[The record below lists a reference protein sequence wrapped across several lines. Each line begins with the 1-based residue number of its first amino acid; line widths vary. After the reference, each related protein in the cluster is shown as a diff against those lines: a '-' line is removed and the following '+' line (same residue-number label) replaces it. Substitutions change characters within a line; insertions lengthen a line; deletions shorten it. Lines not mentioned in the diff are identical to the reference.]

1 MVNQRSII
9 DNQERF
15 NDPKI
20 ENQQSASM
28 PLTPGTRLGPYEITA
43 QIGVGGMGEVYR
55 ATDRNLGRDVAI
67 KVLPEAFA
75 QDAERLARFERE
87 ARTLASLN
95 HPNIAIIHGLEQS
108 DGTRALVMELVEGP
122 TVADLIERRAG
133 PSGPAGLPIDE
144 SLAVAKQIAEAL
156 EAAHEQGIVHRD
168 LKPANIK
175 VRDDGTV
182 KVLDFGLAK
191 MVESPTAAYAADAA
205 TAPKEAGHYVRSAA
219 TMSPTITTPAPFDY
233 RSGRPEHSR
242 GPMTQL
248 GVILGTAAYM
258 SPEQAKGKPAD
269 KRSDIW
275 AYGCVLY
282 EMLTGRRAF
291 EGEDVGDTLA
301 AVIRGEPDWTALP
314 QNLPPSIA
322 PLIKGCVHKDRRQRI
337 ADIAAALFVL
347 RQSSFGSET
356 AVPARV
362 ASSRTSTLM
371 AYASVAVVA
380 SVLTSAIWWSL
391 PPRQSTPTVTRF
403 SIVVPE
409 KQPFLATTPL
419 VAVSPDGTRIA
430 YVSNFRLRIRAMDAV
445 EERAIPALAGMAAGA
460 PAFSPDGKS
469 LAFYSDRTLKKIAV
483 DGGGPVVT
491 LCRAEAELGGMSWGP
506 SGIVFGQGA
515 NVMRVSSDG
524 GTPERIATVGE
535 GEVVYGPQILPGEQS
550 LLFTIAKGND
560 ADRWDKAH
568 IVVQSLPSGERKTL
582 VEGGSDGRYLASGHI
597 VYGVGGVVYA
607 RRFDPQR
614 LETSGEPVPVID
626 GVRRTGSTRALS
638 GAGVGMAT
646 TQFSVSSNGTLVYVP
661 GPSAPLSL
669 LLGRLVRVDR
679 SGKREVLD
687 LPPGPYQLPRVSPD
701 GSQLAFGTDDGRNAR
716 IFVYDLMGK
725 GNPRPL
731 TFQGHSRFPI
741 WSGDGE
747 WIVFQSDH
755 EGDLAIFRRRADGTS
770 VTSERLTKPNPGDV
784 HAPEAWQPKGDS
796 LLFTVTKGQAA
807 SLWMLS
813 MATKAA
819 KPLPDLDQLPNWPNA
834 VFSPDGRWIAYATG
848 RPLPYTSLFVEPFPP
863 TGSKFQLAP
872 LSRGDLG
879 SSHFPVWSSGGRELI
894 FVTASSSGVGLAA
907 ASVTATRG
915 IEFGTQVSLPRQ
927 FRVVAPG
934 IGRARTFDIM
944 PDGQHFI
951 GVVEPEEVDNNGAGT
966 REFLVVLNWFEEL
979 KRLVP

>member
-1 MVNQRSII
+1 
-9 DNQERF
+9 
-15 NDPKI
+15 
-20 ENQQSASM
+20 M
-28 PLTPGTRLGPYEITA
+28 PLTPGTRLGAYTIGP

-55 ATDRNLGRDVAI
+55 ATDNHLGREVAI

-108 DGTRALVMELVEGP
+108 DGVRALVMELVDGP
-122 TVADLIERRAG
+122 TLADRIAQGRAG
-133 PSGPAGLPIDE
+133 PSGPAGLPTDE
-144 SLAVAKQIAEAL
+144 ALGIARQIAEAL

-175 VRDDGTV
+175 VRDDGAV

-191 MVESPTAAYAADAA
+191 IVDGTVSSYMPVSVA
-205 TAPKEAGHYVRSAA
+205 HSL
-219 TMSPTITTPAPFDY
+219 SPTITTPA
-233 RSGRPEHSR
+233 
-242 GPMTQL
+242 MTQL

-282 EMLTGRRAF
+282 EMLTGKRAF
-291 EGEDVGDTLA
+291 EGEDVSDTLA
-301 AVIRGEPDWTALP
+301 AVIRGEPDWMALP
-314 QNLPPSIA
+314 RDLPPSIA
-322 PLIKGCVHKDRRQRI
+322 SLIKGCVHKDRRQRI

-347 RQSSFGSET
+347 RQSNFGSET
-356 AVPARV
+356 ARPARV
-362 ASSRTSTLM
+362 VSIRSSLA
-371 AYASVAVVA
+371 AYALVAVLVSA
-380 SVLTSAIWWSL
+380 LTSAVWWRL
-391 PPRQSTPTVTRF
+391 QPRQATPTVTRF
-403 SIVVPE
+403 SILVPE
-409 KQPFLATTPL
+409 KQPFLSSSPL

-430 YVSNFRLRIRAMDAV
+430 YVSNLRLHIRSMDAV
-445 EERAIPALAGMAAGA
+445 EERAIPALQEIAVSA
-460 PAFSPDGKS
+460 PTFSPDGKS
-469 LAFYSDRTLKKIAV
+469 IVFYSERTLKKITI

-491 LCRAEAELGGMSWGP
+491 LCRIEGELGGMSWGS

-515 NVMRVSSDG
+515 NGVMRVSPDG
-524 GTPERIATVGE
+524 GTPERIATVSQGE
-535 GEVVYGPQILPGEQS
+535 IAHGPQILPGDQA
-550 LLFTIAKGND
+550 LLFTIAKGSD
-560 ADRWDKAH
+560 ADRWDKAD
-568 IVVQSLPSGERKTL
+568 IVVQSLATGQRKTL
-582 VEGGSDGRYLASGHI
+582 VEGGSDARYLASGHI
-597 VYGVGGVVYA
+597 VYAVGGVVYA

-614 LETSGEPVPVID
+614 LETSGEPVPVVD
-626 GVRRTGSTRALS
+626 GVRRAGSTRALS
-638 GAGVGMAT
+638 GAGVGMGT

-679 SGKREVLD
+679 SGKREVLN
-687 LPPGPYQLPRVSPD
+687 LSPGPYQLPRVSPD
-701 GSQLAFGTDDGRNAR
+701 GAQLAFGTDDGKNAR
-716 IFVYDLMGK
+716 IFVYDLRGN

-741 WSGDGE
+741 WSADGE

-770 VTSERLTKPNPGDV
+770 VTSERLTKPNPGEV
-784 HAPEAWQPKGDS
+784 HAPEAWQPKGDT
-796 LLFTVTKGQAA
+796 LLFTVTKDQVA

-813 MATKAA
+813 MATKAT
-819 KPLPDLDQLPNWPNA
+819 KQLPDLEQLPNWPNA

-848 RPLPYTSLFVEPFPP
+848 RPVPYTSLFVEPFPP
-863 TGSKFQLAP
+863 TGLKGQLAP
-872 LSRGDLG
+872 LPQGDLR
-879 SSHFPVWSSGGRELI
+879 SSHFPVWSSDGRELI
-894 FVTASSSGVGLAA
+894 FVTGSSSGIGLAA
-907 ASVTATRG
+907 ASVTTTRG
-915 IEFGTQVSLPRQ
+915 IEFGNQVSLPRQ

-951 GVVEPEEVDNNGAGT
+951 GVVEPEEIDNDGAGT

-979 KRLVP
+979 KRLVPAN